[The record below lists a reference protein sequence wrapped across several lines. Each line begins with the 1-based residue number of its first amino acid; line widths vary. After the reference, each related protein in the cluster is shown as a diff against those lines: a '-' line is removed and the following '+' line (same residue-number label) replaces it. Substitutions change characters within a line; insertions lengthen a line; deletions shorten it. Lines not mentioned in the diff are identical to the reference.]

1 MKISK
6 ELITGIIAILAIGL
20 LVAGVNFLKGNSF
33 FGGDENYYAF
43 FPNSGQLAPASSV
56 TVNGVSVGKVL
67 DVQVFPQNPED
78 KRVLIS
84 FNIQEED
91 FTIPIGS
98 SVEIGSLDMFNKGL
112 ILNLDY
118 MASKGNH
125 EIGDTLYGSVAAD
138 MMGQIQ
144 GYADPISQKLQAMML
159 SVDKL
164 VNGVSA
170 FWDETA
176 TSEIEG
182 SLKEIQ
188 IAIKKFASAAEQIEA
203 LVVDEKVK
211 LGRIL
216 SNIEQIT
223 VNLKRSNDRVK
234 QIVGNVEAITEDLV
248 TADFKGVISNAR
260 ETLAKINLVL
270 EQANSGEGTLGKLLG
285 DETLYNELVKSNLEL
300 QNLMNDIQ
308 VHPERYIHFS
318 LFGSKQKSP
327 FSNMEEQEI
336 KIFLDS
342 NRVAN

>member
-6 ELITGIIAILAIGL
+6 ELITGVIAILAIGL

-33 FGGDENYYAF
+33 FGGDEIYYAYF
-43 FPNSGQLAPASSV
+43 SNSGQLAPASSV
-56 TVNGVSVGKVL
+56 TVNGVGVGKVM
-67 DVQVFPQNPED
+67 DVQVFPENPEE

-84 FNIQEED
+84 FNIQESE
-91 FTIPIGS
+91 FPIPVGS
-98 SVEIGSLDMFNKGL
+98 SLEIGSLDMFSKGL
-112 ILNLDY
+112 ILKLDY
-118 MASKGNH
+118 MAGKGNH
-125 EIGDTLYGSVAAD
+125 DVGDTLYGSVASD

-144 GYADPISQKLQAMML
+144 DYADPIKANLQGMM
-159 SVDKL
+159 SSIDNL
-164 VNGVSA
+164 VKGVSA
-170 FWDETA
+170 FWDSTA

-182 SLKEIQ
+182 SLKEVQ
-188 IAIKKFASAAEQIEA
+188 IAIKKFASAAQEIET

-216 SNIEQIT
+216 SNVEQIT

-260 ETLAKINLVL
+260 ETLTKINVVL
-270 EQANSGEGTLGKLLG
+270 DQAKSGEGTLGKLLG

-318 LFGSKQKSP
+318 VFGSKQKSP
-327 FSNMEEQEI
+327 FSNIEELEI
-336 KIFLDS
+336 KEFLDT
-342 NRVAN
+342 NRVNQ